1 MLVSWRVG
9 LGLIIGCLL
18 IRRVGRQ
25 GRGAGLGGG
34 WGWWVRGRCPEVFKA
49 NASSKRGCG
58 IAVVVCICI
67 CVSKF
72 SGRLGGRFVGRR

>member
-25 GRGAGLGGG
+25 GRRAGLGGG
-34 WGWWVRGRCPEVFKA
+34 WGEDVQKSLRQMQVLRE
-49 NASSKRGCG
+49 
-58 IAVVVCICI
+58 AV
-67 CVSKF
+67 
-72 SGRLGGRFVGRR
+72 GL

>member
-25 GRGAGLGGG
+25 GRRAGLGGG
-34 WGWWVRGRCPEVFKA
+34 MGGRCPEVFKA
-49 NASSKRGCG
+49 NASSKRGWG
-58 IAVVVCICI
+58 IVVVVCICI